1 MAQAAHERA
10 ALRGTHMVLTQ
21 QPHGP
26 HSSGVLTSGA
36 VPLTGIVAISGA
48 IWVLLLALSSALQ
61 YSVMRYLVLS
71 SGYLALSSD
80 SYHIRRGRIA

>member
-1 MAQAAHERA
+1 
-10 ALRGTHMVLTQ
+10 MVLTQ

-71 SGYLALSSD
+71 SGYLALSSGYLALSSGYLALSSD